1 MKAEKAGDGGSN
13 PPRAIPHSFPPLL
26 PFLTAARDNS
36 LMAGDGAKRHYKA
49 TPGNVLRIFRSLREP
64 SSAESGGFIT
74 VSEIARRTGLHK
86 WTVSRT
92 IDLYMAPLLEVVSP
106 PELSAFGLS
115 VKLVKLRDPRLKPEQ
130 VISYLKLRR
139 KIST

>member
-1 MKAEKAGDGGSN
+1 
-13 PPRAIPHSFPPLL
+13 
-26 PFLTAARDNS
+26 
-36 LMAGDGAKRHYKA
+36 MAGEGARKHYRA
-49 TPGNVLRIFRSLREP
+49 TPGNVMRIFRALKEP

-92 IDLYMAPLLEVVSP
+92 IDLYMAPLLEVVQP
-106 PELSAFGLS
+106 PELAALGLQI
-115 VKLVKLRDPRLKPEQ
+115 KLVKLRDPGLKPEQ
-130 VISYLKLRR
+130 VINYLRLRR